1 MSDRPS
7 EPDEEVEYLYTLKKV
22 SRKGV
27 PSLESLGYRVLNG
40 VVSNFVGTWKWDPHR
55 LMAGSRPSLKSALN
69 DLHKLAMTCKTFD
82 KMVDNVIKTLLERPE
97 IRMWYYNQ
105 CVKAGRK
112 LTE

>member
-7 EPDEEVEYLYTLKKV
+7 EPDEEVEYLYTKV
-22 SRKGV
+22 ARKGV

-40 VVSNFVGTWKWDPHR
+40 VVSNFVGTWKWTPDR

-69 DLHKLAMTCKTFD
+69 DLHKLAMTCKSFSKIVD
-82 KMVDNVIKTLLERPE
+82 KVLNPLLERPE